1 MVIQQLVAKY
11 QRRKWL
17 SKSEQIKMQGA
28 IFFSRHKSNINNN
41 FDHQVQ
47 YQKSTN
53 QKVE

>member
-28 IFFSRHKSNINNN
+28 IFFLGIKVILTTSLTTKC
-41 FDHQVQ
+41 
-47 YQKSTN
+47 KTN